1 MALLPQSFA
10 FALTLTVLL
19 LLSRWITRQV
29 LWLGHRLTNDENAA
43 LVGYYLLLF
52 PGILLHE
59 LSHVAMAKILRLK
72 VGKFNLG
79 PKPRRNSVELG
90 SVMVSRGDA
99 LRESLVGLAP
109 FLGGTIALLAI
120 GFGVFDV
127 DALGQAWRVG
137 GWLGALRASDG
148 IWRVPDFWLWAYL
161 IFAIS
166 NAMTPS
172 PADRQPWLAAGIYI
186 GVALGVAYLLG
197 GLAWLPVGLG
207 DHVAGGLQV
216 LTLAFTFTLIVDVLA
231 AVALFVAEII
241 VVQAQAQR
249 R

>member
-1 MALLPQSFA
+1 
-10 FALTLTVLL
+10 
-19 LLSRWITRQV
+19 
-29 LWLGHRLTNDENAA
+29 
-43 LVGYYLLLF
+43 
-52 PGILLHE
+52 
-59 LSHVAMAKILRLK
+59 
-72 VGKFNLG
+72 
-79 PKPRRNSVELG
+79 
-90 SVMVSRGDA
+90 MVSRGDA

-127 DALGQAWRVG
+127 DALGQAWGVG

-216 LTLAFTFTLIVDVLA
+216 LTLAFTFTLVVDLLA
-231 AVALFVAEII
+231 AVALFVAEVI
-241 VVQAQAQR
+241 VVQAQAR
-249 R
+249 RR